1 MDKLS
6 RIVRLACQAALIVFA
21 ATSFAPV
28 GAEAAPE
35 PPGLGAGEVIYRQG
49 VLPSGKPLEALRQ
62 GGARMD
68 GIDAACANCHRRSGL
83 GSKEGL
89 ISIPPV
95 TGRYLFHQPAPSP
108 EALDLPYV
116 ESIRPDRQP
125 YTDATLARAIRD
137 GIGVDGKPLN
147 YLMPHF
153 ALDDADM
160 SALIAYLRS
169 MDRRTLP
176 GVEGDVL
183 HFATIIT
190 PDADPV
196 KRKGMLAVLNQFF
209 ADKNTFPLG
218 ATPPLRSSRK
228 QRFMVNRLW
237 KLHVWQLSGPA
248 STWESQLDK
257 YFAEEPVLAVISG
270 LGGGNWA
277 PVHAFCEHAAVPCLF
292 PNVEAPPPGAD
303 HDFYSLYFSRGVE
316 LEAGLIADRMFDPSQ
331 GRAPAVVE
339 QIYRAGDSGAAGAA
353 ALAEV
358 LKQRGIVVKSRVLPA
373 GKPGRGVSHAVRL
386 ASKADALVLWLRAR
400 DIAALGRMPRAIH
413 AAYLSGLM
421 GGLEDAPLPR
431 DWRVRTRLSY
441 PFALRNERRVNVDF
455 ALGWMAIRHL
465 PLVAEQVQADTFL
478 SCSLLAEALH
488 HMYGTFVPEYLVER
502 YEDMMDRRLIT
513 GYYPRLTLAPGERFA
528 SRGGYVVHFS
538 GPKGMELT
546 PDSGWTV
553 P

>member
-1 MDKLS
+1 MECG
-6 RIVRLACQAALIVFA
+6 RISRLACTAFHIFLAAACLASSA
-21 ATSFAPV
+21 AHAVPMAPDV
-28 GAEAAPE
+28 S
-35 PPGLGAGEVIYRQG
+35 AGETIYRQG
-49 VLPSGKPLEALRQ
+49 MLPSGKPLEASRQ

-68 GIDAACANCHRRSGL
+68 GTDAACANCHRRSGL
-83 GSKEGL
+83 GSREGL
-89 ISIPPV
+89 ISIPPI
-95 TGRYLFHQPAPSP
+95 TGRYLFHKPAPSP
-108 EALDLPYV
+108 EALELPYV
-116 ESIRPDRQP
+116 ESIRPDREP

-153 ALDDADM
+153 ALDDAEM
-160 SALIAYLRS
+160 SALIRYLKS
-169 MDRRTLP
+169 MDRRALP

-257 YFAEEPVLAVISG
+257 HFAQEPVLAVISG
-270 LGGGNWA
+270 LAGSNWA
-277 PVHAFCEHAAVPCLF
+277 PVRAFCEHQAVPCLF
-292 PNVEAPPPGAD
+292 PNVEAPPAGAD

-316 LEAGLIADRMFDPSQ
+316 LEAGLIADRMLDPAVGKVPS
-331 GRAPAVVE
+331 VVE

-353 ALAEV
+353 ALAAV
-358 LKQRGIVVKSRVLPA
+358 LRQHGIAVKSRILPP
-373 GKPGRGVSHAVRL
+373 GKPGRGVARAVRL
-386 ASKADALVLWLRAR
+386 ASGADALVLWLRPP
-400 DIAALGRMPRAIH
+400 DVAALGNVPRTLH

-421 GGLEDAPLPR
+421 GGLEDAPLPSA
-431 DWRVRTRLSY
+431 WRTRTHLSY
-441 PFALRNERRVNVDF
+441 PFALREERRVNVDF
-455 ALGWMAIRHL
+455 ALGWIAIRHI

-478 SCSLLAEALH
+478 ACSLLAETLH
-488 HMYGTFVPEYLVER
+488 HMFDTFVPEYLVER

-513 GYYPRLTLAPGERFA
+513 GYYPRLTLAPGQRFA
-528 SRGGYVVHFS
+528 SKGGYLVHFS
-538 GPKGMELT
+538 GPAGEQLT
-546 PDSGWTV
+546 ADSGWIV
-553 P
+553 PP